1 MNHPN
6 PKNTTLKNTGAA
18 PPTHTIAVQFLLGF
32 VRCLSYLPRRAI
44 EAIATY
50 IFRMGYRFVPR
61 MRDVGMRNLEIAFP
75 EQSVEWRKDLLAR
88 NAREMGK
95 FVADT
100 LFLSRLTQAWIEQ
113 NIEYREFMSLL
124 EQLKKQGKPIILI
137 GAHLGS
143 FELVPPMAG
152 ILGHAIHSVAR
163 PFRTKTLDDVM
174 IALRQYHGAKV
185 VSREGAIK
193 KLKKLL
199 AARQTIG
206 ILCDQNVTRKN
217 AVFVPWF
224 NTLAATTKAPGYLAL
239 EPESVV
245 IAIFSFRE
253 SDKFKLSFQQVDISE
268 IRENRMFTQDERIT
282 KITEIFARVIES
294 EIRAHPEKW
303 FWIHRRWK
311 TRPEGEPENFYTK
324 LHRL

>member
-1 MNHPN
+1 MNHPDT
-6 PKNTTLKNTGAA
+6 KNKASTPPEQTTS
-18 PPTHTIAVQFLLGF
+18 VRMLLGF
-32 VRCLSYLPRRAI
+32 VRCLSYLPGRVI
-44 EAIATY
+44 EEIAT
-50 IFRMGYRFVPR
+50 ILFRTGYMFVPR
-61 MRDVGMRNLEIAFP
+61 MRDVGLRNLEIAYP
-75 EQSVEWRKDLLAR
+75 EKSVTWRKDLLAQ

-100 LFLSRLTQAWIEQ
+100 LFLPRMTHEWIDQ
-113 NIEYREFMSLL
+113 NIEYKEFMSLL
-124 EQLKKQGKPIILI
+124 EQLKKQGKPIMLI

-163 PFRTKTLDDVM
+163 PFRSKTLDDAV
-174 IALRQYHGAKV
+174 IALRQYHGARV

-253 SDKFKLSFQQVDISE
+253 KEKFKLSFQQIDVSDIRDNQEFS
-268 IRENRMFTQDERIT
+268 QDEKIT
-282 KITEIFARVIES
+282 KITQVFAKAIES
-294 EIRAHPEKW
+294 EIKARPEKW

-311 TRPEGEPENFYTK
+311 TRPEGEPENFYAN
-324 LHRL
+324 RSSP

>member
-1 MNHPN
+1 MTHSN
-6 PKNTTLKNTGAA
+6 PKNKTAA
-18 PPTHTIAVQFLLGF
+18 PQEQTVSVMLLLGF
-32 VRCLSYLPRRAI
+32 VRCLSYLPHRAI
-44 EAIATY
+44 EEIAT
-50 IFRMGYRFVPR
+50 ILFKMGYSFVPR
-61 MRDVGMRNLEIAFP
+61 MRDVGLRNLEIAFP
-75 EQSVEWRKDLLAR
+75 EKNVEWRRNLLVQ

-100 LFLSRLTQAWIEQ
+100 LFLPRMTQAWIEQ
-113 NIEYREFMSLL
+113 NVEYKDFMSLL
-124 EQLKKQGKPIILI
+124 EHLKEQGKPIILI

-152 ILGHAIHSVAR
+152 ILGHTIHSVAR
-163 PFRTKTLDDVM
+163 PFRSKTLDSAM
-174 IALRQYHGAKV
+174 TALRQYHGARV

-253 SDKFKLSFQQVDISE
+253 RGKFKLSFQQVDISG
-268 IRENRMFTQDERIT
+268 IRENQAFTQEEKIT
-282 KITEIFARVIES
+282 KITEVFAQAIDS
-294 EIRAHPEKW
+294 EIRAQPEKW

-311 TRPEGEPENFYTK
+311 TRPQGEPENFYT
-324 LHRL
+324 

>member
-1 MNHPN
+1 M
-6 PKNTTLKNTGAA
+6 KNLDQISKPISSIKHTLS
-18 PPTHTIAVQFLLGF
+18 VRLLLTLMRG
-32 VRCLSYLPRRAI
+32 LSYIPSRAI
-44 EAIATY
+44 EEVATSLFK
-50 IFRMGYRFVPR
+50 IGYLFVPR
-61 MRDVGMRNLEIAFP
+61 MRDVGIRNLEIAFP
-75 EQSVEWRKDLLAR
+75 EKSSSWRKHLLSK

-95 FVADT
+95 FVADS
-100 LFLSRLTQAWIEQ
+100 LFLPRMTLARIES
-113 NIEYREFMSLL
+113 NIEYKEFMTLL
-124 EQLKKQGKPIILI
+124 DQLKEQGKPIILI

-152 ILGHAIHSVAR
+152 ILGHQINSVAR
-163 PFRTKTLDDVM
+163 PFSNKALDET
-174 IALRQYHGAKV
+174 IITLRQYHGARV

-239 EPESVV
+239 EPESIV

-253 SDKFKLSFQQVDISE
+253 KGKFKLSFQQVQIAD
-268 IRENRMFTQDERIT
+268 IREDKELPQDEKIR
-282 KITEIFARVIES
+282 KITHVFAQTIES
-294 EIRAHPEKW
+294 EIRKRPEQW

-311 TRPEGEPENFYTK
+311 TRPEGEPEDFYK
-324 LHRL
+324 R